1 MTRLE
6 KCELAVK
13 KGFTYNEENGF
24 ITTPTGVIASKKTV
38 NGYVMLTIRNEVK
51 KSFYLLGHQ
60 FAWFILYNEIVPL
73 IDHKNRIKT
82 DNSKDNLRSITK
94 SQNAM
99 NMNNVKGYYYSK
111 RDNKYI
117 SFIMLNYKTKQLGSF
132 NTELEARN
140 CYLQNKEKY
149 HIINN

>member
-6 KCELAVK
+6 KCELAIK
-13 KGFTYNEENGF
+13 KGFAYDEESGF
-24 ITTPTGVIASKKTV
+24 ITTPTRVIASKITA
-38 NGYVMLTIRNEVK
+38 NGYIMLTVRNEFK
-51 KSFYLLGHQ
+51 KAFYLLGHQ
-60 FAWFILYNEIVPL
+60 FAWYCKYKEVVPL

-82 DNSKDNLRSITK
+82 DNFISNLRSITK

-99 NMNNVKGYYYSK
+99 NMSGQKGISLCK
-111 RDNKYI
+111 RTKKWQSYI
-117 SFIMLNYKTKQLGSF
+117 MVNYKKKHLGSF
-132 NTELEARN
+132 NTESEARN